1 MHAADWDAGTQR
13 AVPPPE
19 AMGYG
24 PQFARPSDRPLELFA
39 REHPWLAVGTA
50 AAAGLAA
57 AAILFR
63 PNEERAAAAAETER
77 RVFGR
82 EGLPPGAASSLLGQV
97 ASMLLQAGKPLM
109 SNAIREVT
117 GRGQS
122 FRPKMHQET
131 PPSTRTPDEKLK
143 PARGTAKSG
152 THRGKPSWWS
162 LLKDTFNDFS
172 QDNATRHAAALAF
185 YAIFSI
191 APILVIAT
199 MVAGMIFGPSAVNQE
214 LSERLGEYMGDQGA
228 QTVQTMIASA
238 YQSSGSWIAW
248 AGSIAALIFAATE
261 FFAQL
266 QGSLSTVWNVE
277 PVSQGIMT
285 TIKDR
290 AWSFLLVLGIGAMV
304 LALSVLSSVL
314 QALAGPL
321 ASLLPSAWAVWA
333 LQIGDLVLSTVV
345 LSALFALVFRIL
357 PDVEIAWRDVA
368 IGAVVTA
375 VLFVIGKFLFGLYIG
390 HSAVGSTPGGI
401 GSVLIVLLWAYY
413 SAIVFLL
420 GAEFTQIYAQTYGS
434 RSRPESAS
442 VQSKNRLSRS
452 P

>member
-1 MHAADWDAGTQR
+1 MGFAPQR
-13 AVPPPE
+13 P
-19 AMGYG
+19 GRG
-24 PQFARPSDRPLELFA
+24 DRLLESFA

-50 AAAGLAA
+50 AAAGIAA
-57 AAILFR
+57 AAILSR

-82 EGLPPGAASSLLGQV
+82 EGLPPAAASFLLGQL
-97 ASMLLQAGKPLM
+97 ASMLLQAGKPLVG
-109 SNAIREVT
+109 NAIREAT
-117 GRGQS
+117 GRNP
-122 FRPKMHQET
+122 FAPPKTHTET
-131 PPSTRTPDEKLK
+131 PPAATASHGKSNPVKG
-143 PARGTAKSG
+143 PAKSG
-152 THRGKPSWWS
+152 AGRGKPSWWG
-162 LLKDTFNDFS
+162 LLKDTFSDFS
-172 QDNATRHAAALAF
+172 QDIATRHAAALAF

-199 MVAGMIFGPSAVNQE
+199 MVAGMVFGPSAVNQE
-214 LSERLGEYMGDQGA
+214 LSERLGEYLGDQGA

-266 QGSLSTVWNVE
+266 QGSLNTVWNVE
-277 PVSQGIMT
+277 PLSQGIVT

-304 LALSVLSSVL
+304 LTLSVLSSVL

-333 LQIGDLVLSTVV
+333 LQIGDLVLSAAV

-420 GAEFTQIYAQTYGS
+420 GAEFTQVYAQSYGS
-434 RSRPESAS
+434 RIRPEPGA
-442 VQSKNRLSRS
+442 VQSRNRLVRS